1 MQQMP
6 DALQPVDRFHGE
18 VGKEGAEKPEARDHG
33 HRGALAGEGST
44 AEDQTLRQGDDR
56 KEQKNNV
63 GETGADPERYPP
75 PKRNDGPESAIPQT
89 VGEKQQRQKTHTK
102 NDPEN

>member
-56 KEQKNNV
+56 KEQKNDV
-63 GETGADPERYPP
+63 GETGADPERYAPP
-75 PKRNDGPESAIPQT
+75 MRSDAPESAIPET
-89 VGEKQQRQKTHTK
+89 DRKSTRLNSSHT
-102 NDPEN
+102 